1 MLLTENPELF
11 FGFIIAY
18 LSVWIAAYVFL
29 VEPKKKKRTERKNKF
44 LKSIIEGLKS
54 GSIITIDD
62 VVNLYKGI
70 AGLSSENLSYRYGL
84 SKQLRELLVSIINK
98 DKKLFDE
105 SPNDDMIRDWKEKI
119 TEFIQQNE
127 ATSPYAD
134 IPAAERNVLSDIS
147 TFLEKNDPDSVKR
160 KTLELAGMIQARN
173 DDLNR
178 IRNIN
183 KWTVPL
189 SIIGLI
195 LTLIFGVLAWIK

>member
-1 MLLTENPELF
+1 MLTENPDVF
-11 FGFIIAY
+11 FVFIIGY
-18 LSVWIAAYVFL
+18 LSAWVAAYFFL
-29 VEPKKKKRTERKNKF
+29 VEPKRKKRIERKNKF
-44 LKSIIEGLKS
+44 FKSIIEGLRS

-84 SKQLRELLVSIINK
+84 SKQLRELLVAIINK

-105 SPNDDMIRDWKEKI
+105 SPNDDIIRDWKEKI

-127 ATSPYAD
+127 TTSPYAD

-147 TFLEKNDPDSVKR
+147 TFLEMNDPDSVKR